1 MKTWNISA
9 FLQHWNYAAEAVCS
23 RWRTPEKRVQIHEKG
38 ATWKNFKHQTC
49 PEFSYEWLEA
59 ELDTGMIP
67 QIWTAKKLLLTFMTN
82 R

>member
-1 MKTWNISA
+1 MGAA
-9 FLQHWNYAAEAVCS
+9 F
-23 RWRTPEKRVQIHEKG
+23 IHEKG
-38 ATWKNFKHQTC
+38 ATWKNFKHQTF

>member
-1 MKTWNISA
+1 MGAA
-9 FLQHWNYAAEAVCS
+9 F
-23 RWRTPEKRVQIHEKG
+23 IHEKG
-38 ATWKNFKHQTC
+38 VTWKNFKHQTF

-67 QIWTAKKLLLTFMTN
+67 QIWTAKKLRLIFMTN

>member
-1 MKTWNISA
+1 MEKFQTSA
-9 FLQHWNYAAEAVCS
+9 IPRGC
-23 RWRTPEKRVQIHEKG
+23 
-38 ATWKNFKHQTC
+38 QTF

-67 QIWTAKKLLLTFMTN
+67 QIWTAKKLLLIFMTN

>member
-1 MKTWNISA
+1 MKTRGLIA
-9 FLQHWNYAAEAVCS
+9 DQRQ
-23 RWRTPEKRVQIHEKG
+23 RWHCLLMCRQLLHEKG
-38 ATWKNFKHQTC
+38 VTWKNFKHQTF
-49 PEFSYEWLEA
+49 PDFSYEWLEA

>member
-1 MKTWNISA
+1 MKTWRILLSEWYRNVLGSGMGAA
-9 FLQHWNYAAEAVCS
+9 F
-23 RWRTPEKRVQIHEKG
+23 IHEKG
-38 ATWKNFKHQTC
+38 VTWKNFKHQTF

-67 QIWTAKKLLLTFMTN
+67 QIWTAKKLLLIFMTN

>member
-1 MKTWNISA
+1 MELYENTGAYCCAA
-9 FLQHWNYAAEAVCS
+9 F
-23 RWRTPEKRVQIHEKG
+23 IHEKG
-38 ATWKNFKHQTC
+38 VTWKNFKHQTF

-67 QIWTAKKLLLTFMTN
+67 QIWTAKKLLLIFMTN

>member
-1 MKTWNISA
+1 M
-9 FLQHWNYAAEAVCS
+9 E
-23 RWRTPEKRVQIHEKG
+23 
-38 ATWKNFKHQTC
+38 NFKHQTF
-49 PEFSYEWLEA
+49 PEFSYEWLEAA

>member
-1 MKTWNISA
+1 MGAA
-9 FLQHWNYAAEAVCS
+9 F
-23 RWRTPEKRVQIHEKG
+23 IHEKG
-38 ATWKNFKHQTC
+38 VTWKNFKHQTF

-67 QIWTAKKLLLTFMTN
+67 QTWTAKKSLLTFMTN